1 MAQIIDPN
9 VTAQIRDLAN
19 TGQIDTDQLISILN
33 SALPAGSQLSVGAGI
48 STGIYKRFGD
58 FDKVNAKIE
67 IVTTGIWSNGSGSL
81 TTFFTSSTQA
91 RTENSGQFYYNVYD
105 KNPSDETSEVQFAV
119 AYGNV
124 NGSGSTQL
132 SSDDNAL
139 LATKSTYAQYRSMLL
154 NDPTAKFQFETGSA
168 GTLADADSI
177 YAITLN
183 RARYREEMDAGNWS
197 LNLSG
202 SNGTFTF
209 IEDSGKKFGD
219 TFGKAGRVF
228 TVVSGSLNIGTQN
241 SATEVN
247 RVAPL
252 NGKGYG
258 TFYPDR
264 GIIILNPEA
273 IGSVVGT
280 VTFSTASGHT
290 QTANLSGSLATTANA
305 YNQARLFSAISGAG
319 DFEARR
325 TENVSTQHFFVRAT
339 NREYNY
345 SNNPTYVDTAGAFSE
360 PSFAIDP
367 QTYITTI
374 GLYNDSNELIAV
386 AKTSQPIVKSFDK
399 EVLIKVKLSY

>member
-33 SALPAGSQLSVGAGI
+33 TALPAGSQLSVGAGV

-105 KNPSDETSEVQFAV
+105 KNPSTDQTAEGQFAI

-139 LATKSTYAQYRSMLL
+139 LASKSTYAQYRSMLL
-154 NDPTAKFQFETGSA
+154 NDPTAKFQFENST
-168 GTLADADSI
+168 GTLTDADSI
-177 YAITLN
+177 YAIILN

-197 LNLSG
+197 LTLGG

-209 IEDSGKKFGD
+209 IDDSGKKFGD

-228 TVVSGSLNIGTQN
+228 TIVSGSLNIGTQN
-241 SATEVN
+241 EATIIN
-247 RVAPL
+247 RVAPA
-252 NGKGYG
+252 NSQGYG

-264 GIIILNPEA
+264 GIIILNPAA
-273 IGSVVGT
+273 IGSVVGN
-280 VTFSTASGHT
+280 VGFSTGSGHS
-290 QTANLSGSLATTANA
+290 QSANLSGSLATSVNA
-305 YNQARLFSAISGAG
+305 YNHSRLFASIVSGS

>member
-1 MAQIIDPN
+1 M
-9 VTAQIRDLAN
+9 AN

-81 TTFFTSSTQA
+81 TTFFTSSKQA
-91 RTENSGQFYYNVYD
+91 RDENSGQFYYNVYD

-209 IEDSGKKFGD
+209 IDDSGKKFGD

>member
-91 RTENSGQFYYNVYD
+91 RTDNSGQFYYNVYD
-105 KNPSDETSEVQFAV
+105 KNPSDETSEIQFAV
-119 AYGNV
+119 AYGNI

-154 NDPTAKFQFETGSA
+154 NDPTAQFQFENAA
-168 GTLADADSI
+168 GTLVNGDSI
-177 YAITLN
+177 YAIILN

-197 LNLSG
+197 LKLAG

-209 IEDSGKKFGD
+209 IDDSGKKFGD

-241 SATEVN
+241 DATIVN
-247 RVAPL
+247 RVAAG
-252 NGKGYG
+252 NSQGYG

-264 GIIILNPEA
+264 GIIILNPAA
-273 IGSVVGT
+273 IGNVVGN

-290 QTANLSGSLATTANA
+290 QTATLEGSLATTANA
-305 YNQARLFSAISGAG
+305 YNHSRLFAAISGG
-319 DFEARR
+319 LDFEARR

-360 PSFAIDP
+360 PSFEIDP

>member
-33 SALPAGSQLSVGAGI
+33 SALPAGSQLSVGAGV

-91 RTENSGQFYYNVYD
+91 RTDNSGQFYYNVYD
-105 KNPSDETSEVQFAV
+105 KNPSDETSEIQFAV

-139 LATKSTYAQYRSMLL
+139 LASKSTYAQYRSMLL
-154 NDPTAKFQFETGSA
+154 NDPTAKFQFENSTG
-168 GTLADADSI
+168 GLTDGDSI
-177 YAITLN
+177 YAVILN

-197 LNLSG
+197 LTLAG

-209 IEDSGKKFGD
+209 IDDSGKKFGD

-241 SATEVN
+241 DATIIN
-247 RVAPL
+247 RVAAG
-252 NGKGYG
+252 NSQGYG

-264 GIIILNPEA
+264 GIIILNPAA
-273 IGSVVGT
+273 IGSVVGN
-280 VTFSTASGHT
+280 VTFSTGSGHS
-290 QTANLSGSLATTANA
+290 QTATLEGSLATTANA
-305 YNQARLFSAISGAG
+305 YNHARLFAAISGGG

-360 PSFAIDP
+360 PSFTVDP

>member
-91 RTENSGQFYYNVYD
+91 RTDNSGQFYYNVYD
-105 KNPSDETSEVQFAV
+105 KNPSDETSEIQFAV
-119 AYGNV
+119 AYGNI

-154 NDPTAKFQFETGSA
+154 NDPTAQFQFENAA
-168 GTLADADSI
+168 GTLVNGDSI
-177 YAITLN
+177 YAIILN

-197 LNLSG
+197 LKLAG

-209 IEDSGKKFGD
+209 IDDSGKKFGD

-241 SATEVN
+241 DATIVN
-247 RVAPL
+247 RVAAG
-252 NGKGYG
+252 NSQGYG

-264 GIIILNPEA
+264 GIIILNPAA
-273 IGSVVGT
+273 IGNVVGN

-290 QTANLSGSLATTANA
+290 QTATLEGSLATTANA
-305 YNQARLFSAISGAG
+305 YNQARLFSAISGG
-319 DFEARR
+319 LDFEARR

-360 PSFAIDP
+360 PSFTIDP

>member
-1 MAQIIDPN
+1 MAQINDPN

-19 TGQIDTDQLISILN
+19 TGTIDTNQLLAIVN
-33 SALPAGSQLSVGAGI
+33 SALLPGQQLTVGTGI

-67 IVTTGIWSNGSGSL
+67 IVTTGIWSDGSGSL

-91 RTENSGQFYYNVYD
+91 RTDNSGQFYYNVYD
-105 KNPSDETSEVQFAV
+105 KHPITNSDTAEVQFAV
-119 AYGNV
+119 AYGHV
-124 NGSGSTQL
+124 DGSGSTQL

-139 LATKSTYAQYRSMLL
+139 LATRSTYAQYRSMLL
-154 NDPTAKFQFETGSA
+154 NDPTTKFQFENTSGVA
-168 GTLADADSI
+168 TDSNAI
-177 YAITLN
+177 YAISLN
-183 RARYREEMDAGNWS
+183 RARYREQMDAGNWA
-197 LNLSG
+197 LNLKG

-209 IEDSGKKFGD
+209 VDDSGKKFGD

-228 TVVSGSLNIGTQN
+228 KVVSGSLNIGTQN
-241 SATEVN
+241 DVTIKTTTGS
-247 RVAPL
+247 
-252 NGKGYG
+252 NGEGFG
-258 TFYPDR
+258 LFYPDR
-264 GIIILNPEA
+264 GMIILNASA

-280 VTFSTASGHT
+280 VTFSTASGHSEVG
-290 QTANLSGSLATTANA
+290 NVSGSESTTANA
-305 YNQARLFSAISGAG
+305 FNQARLFAAISGAG

-339 NREYNY
+339 NREFNY
-345 SNNPTYVDTAGAFSE
+345 SNNPTYVDTTGSFSE
-360 PSFAIDP
+360 PSFKVDP